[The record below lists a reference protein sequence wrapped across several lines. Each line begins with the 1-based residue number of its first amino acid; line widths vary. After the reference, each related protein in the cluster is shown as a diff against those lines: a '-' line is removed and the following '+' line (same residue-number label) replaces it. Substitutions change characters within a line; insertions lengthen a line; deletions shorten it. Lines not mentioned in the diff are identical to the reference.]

1 MRRRR
6 YCISLELTPTRT
18 ATATKT
24 EREQAELLISVLK
37 REAERGYDNGAV
49 VGGFD
54 GLWHQF
60 AAIED
65 AVRELRPVKGQRYA
79 SLLPHER
86 RAWHNAVVKWR
97 ATRERATRS
106 DTAANTQRSDA
117 AGADSRQSDYPTA
130 PRLPKGSGIDTR
142 LADLKHIHHRSR
154 KTLELL
160 GLTTVRDALRH
171 YPLRHIDYSVRTPI
185 LQLMPGVEATVV
197 GEVTSTRHNRHMRP
211 PGASTTIRDGSG
223 ALRVSW
229 FNMPFMADRWKV
241 GDRVVFSGLV
251 GEYKGKPTMTNPEYD
266 DLTMAGREVDRGLIH
281 AGTLVPV
288 YPLVDGTNQRSVR
301 GAIFQVLE
309 IGLESVRD
317 ALPDDIRTAH
327 ELATVQQAIRHLH
340 APRSRADLVAARR
353 RMAFDECLYNQLAAL
368 RRRDQWKRGATG
380 ALVEPNMAAVESFIA
395 NLNFTLT
402 GDQQDTLSTVL
413 ADIKSGEPMTRLIQG
428 EVGSGKTVVA
438 VTAML
443 SVVKGREP
451 KQATLMAPTEVL
463 AEQHFLNLINDLECS
478 PAFGVPAPIY
488 ESQRINVGD
497 HGEDLRPLRIGLLT
511 GSLSE
516 RAKSA
521 VREACA
527 NGQVE
532 IVVGTHALLQE
543 SVEFQDLALVVVDE
557 QQRFGTEQRATLT
570 RRTPRPHL
578 IAMSATPIPR
588 TLHMVLYG
596 DMDVS
601 ELKTLPHGRTRIA
614 TQWLRTPMEQ
624 AAAFA
629 NMREEITEGQ
639 QCFVVCPLIEPSD
652 ALDAAPA
659 VEVYAQ
665 LRNGEFADYNV
676 DLLHGRMSLTE
687 KQEAME
693 RFRNGAT
700 QVLVSTTVIEVG
712 VDVPNAT
719 VMMVMSADR
728 FGMSQLHQL
737 RGRVGRGEHPG
748 TCYLVADPE
757 SDTAKERIEALVRS
771 SDGFA
776 LAAKDL
782 EMRGPGRNLA
792 SEQSGWS
799 GWKFANFTDLELI
812 AEARAAAEHIL
823 REDPQMQSAKYRD
836 LRRSMSRVIVDVPS
850 EFA

>member
-1 MRRRR
+1 M
-6 YCISLELTPTRT
+6 TPTST
-18 ATATKT
+18 APAAKT
-24 EREQAELLISVLK
+24 EREQADLLLNVLK
-37 REAERGYDNGAV
+37 REAERGYDNGGV

-54 GLWHQF
+54 GMWQQF
-60 AAIED
+60 PAIED
-65 AVRELRPVKGQRYA
+65 AVRGLRPIKGQKYA

-86 RAWHNAVVKWR
+86 RAWHSAVAKWR
-97 ATRERATRS
+97 ANRARATS
-106 DTAANTQRSDA
+106 PANAAREKGSPPPNP
-117 AGADSRQSDYPTA
+117 DSGQSDPQTA
-130 PRLPKGSGIDTR
+130 HRLPKGSGIDTR
-142 LADLKHIHHRSR
+142 LADLKWIHHRSR
-154 KTLELL
+154 KALELL
-160 GLTTVRDALRH
+160 GLKTVRDALRH
-171 YPLRHIDYSVRTPI
+171 YPLRHIDYSARTPI

-211 PGASTTIRDGSG
+211 PGATTTIRDGSG
-223 ALRVSW
+223 ILRVSW
-229 FNMPFMADRWKV
+229 FNMPYMADRWKV

-251 GEYKGKPTMTNPEYD
+251 GEYQGRPAMTNPEYD
-266 DLTMAGREVDRGLIH
+266 DLTVAGREVDRGLIH
-281 AGTLVPV
+281 AGTMVPV
-288 YPLVDGTNQRSVR
+288 YPLVEGTNQRSVR

-309 IGLESVRD
+309 LGLESVRD
-317 ALPDDIRTAH
+317 ALPDDIRSAH
-327 ELATVQQAIRHLH
+327 ELVSVRQAIRQLH
-340 APRSRADLVAARR
+340 APKSRADLAAARR
-353 RMAFDECLYNQLAAL
+353 RMAFDECLYNQLVAL
-368 RRRDQWKRGATG
+368 RRRDQWKRGAAGTS
-380 ALVEPNMAAVESFIA
+380 LKPNRSAVNGFVS

-402 GDQQDTLSTVL
+402 GDQQDTLGTVL
-413 ADIKSGEPMTRLIQG
+413 ADIESGEPMARLIQG

-438 VTAML
+438 IAAML
-443 SVVKGREP
+443 SVVVGHEP
-451 KQATLMAPTEVL
+451 KQSALMAPTEVL

-478 PAFGVPAPIY
+478 PAFSVGAPIY
-488 ESQRINVGD
+488 ESQRIHVGSD
-497 HGEDLRPLRIGLLT
+497 DGDDARPLRIGLLT

-516 RAKSA
+516 RAKST

-543 SVEFQDLALVVVDE
+543 SVDFRNLALVVVDE

-614 TQWLRTPMEQ
+614 THWLRTPMEQ
-624 AAAFA
+624 ATAFA
-629 NMREEITEGQ
+629 KMREEMADGQ
-639 QCFVVCPLIEPSD
+639 QCFVVCPLIEPSES
-652 ALDAAPA
+652 LEAASA
-659 VEVYAQ
+659 VNTFQ
-665 LRNGEFADYNV
+665 RLQSGEFADFKV
-676 DLLHGRMSLTE
+676 DLLHGRMTLAE

-693 RFRNGAT
+693 RFRTGAT

-776 LAAKDL
+776 LATKDL

-792 SEQSGWS
+792 SEQSGWT
-799 GWKFANFTDLELI
+799 GWKFAKFTDLELI

-823 REDPQMQSAKYRD
+823 REDPQMQSSKYRD
-836 LRRSMSRVIVDVPS
+836 LRRSMSRVIVDAPS